1 MAVRIMTDSAA
12 DYTAAEIAKRNIIC
26 VPMLV
31 NLGGEEYLDG
41 ITLTK
46 EAFYEKLKDGYPKTS
61 QPSPAAFQRAFEEAK
76 AAGDT
81 VVVIL
86 ISGALSGTLQSAHL
100 AKNIVD
106 YPNIYI
112 IDSCTATLGMRILVD
127 QAVTMARR
135 GTEAEEIVRRL
146 EELKP
151 RVTVY
156 AALDTLEYL
165 AKGGRLPKSVAG
177 VGNLVSLK
185 PVIALPGD
193 GSVAVIGK
201 QIGMHRAYRQISALI
216 EQDAADEKYPFYFI
230 YCADKRNC
238 AGFVQYLRKQGKAFD
253 EPKLRGIG
261 PTIASHIGPGAFGVV
276 YVKKQ

>member
-1 MAVRIMTDSAA
+1 MAVRILTDSAA
-12 DYTAAEIAKRNIIC
+12 DYNAAEVAKRNLLY
-26 VPMLV
+26 VPMMV
-31 NLGGEEYLDG
+31 NLDGEEYLDG

-46 EAFYEKLKDGYPKTS
+46 EDFYEKMKGSTPKTS
-61 QPSPAAFQRAFEEAK
+61 QPSPAAFQKVFEEAK
-76 AAGDT
+76 AANDT
-81 VVVIL
+81 VIAIL
-86 ISGALSGTLQSAHL
+86 IAGVLSGTVQSAHI
-100 AKNIVD
+100 AKDMVD

-112 IDSCTATLGMRILVD
+112 IDSCTATLGMRLLVD

-135 GTEAEEIVRRL
+135 GMEAEEIVRRI

-165 AKGGRLPKSVAG
+165 AKGGRMPRSAASI
-177 VGNLVSLK
+177 GNLVSLK
-185 PVIALPGD
+185 PVIALPED

-201 QIGMHRAYRQISALI
+201 QIGMHRAYKQIASLM
-216 EQDAADEKYPFYFI
+216 EEEGVDEDYPLYFI

-238 AGFVQYLRKQGKAFD
+238 AGFVQYLRKQGKEIE

-276 YVKKQ
+276 YIRKA